1 MSVPRHHSLLDV
13 LVAGYDSFH
22 EKLSR
27 RLGSDMQ
34 ARDALH
40 NVYIRLNRGDAITA
54 DSPRAYLFRMALN
67 AATDDMRSERRTSR
81 LKDVDAMILDLPD
94 NGADPLRAA
103 AARQEVRLLEQALE
117 ELTPRR
123 RTILLESR
131 FAWTQAGAH
140 RRETE
145 PFAEDGR
152 NRAQARC
159 QPLCGTAQQACR
171 AAFRSTAPRCVLAS
185 TRMDARAC
193 VMEGALWSRDNV
205 A

>member
-131 FAWTQAGAH
+131 LHGRKLAH
-140 RRETE
+140 I
-145 PFAEDGR
+145 AEKLNLSQRMVEIELKHAVSHCAERLSRPVVQRFGP
-152 NRAQARC
+152 
-159 QPLCGTAQQACR
+159 QPR
-171 AAFRSTAPRCVLAS
+171 VAS
-185 TRMDARAC
+185 
-193 VMEGALWSRDNV
+193 
-205 A
+205 